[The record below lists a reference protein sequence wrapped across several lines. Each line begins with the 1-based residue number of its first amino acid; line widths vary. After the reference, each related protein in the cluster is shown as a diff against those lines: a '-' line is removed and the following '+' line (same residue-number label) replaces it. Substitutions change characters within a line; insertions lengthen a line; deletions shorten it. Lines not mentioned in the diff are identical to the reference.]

1 DATSGDSTQGIY
13 CGTHASSPHRIE
25 IDNHSNRLLMVN
37 SQTGGGTQR
46 LFEYSKTA
54 DNGGNGT
61 GVLLRSTRL
70 DDTLTNASG
79 VRRDPLTNDLLVSD
93 PTARKV
99 FRLGP
104 QFGDHFGLA
113 GLPSTPNNTQGVV
126 RDPSGDL
133 WIVDRGVSRAY
144 RITTTGTHV

>member
-1 DATSGDSTQGIY
+1 QTNE
-13 CGTHASSPHRIE
+13 PHGIE

-93 PTARKV
+93 PTAKKV

-113 GLPSTPNNTQGVV
+113 GYFAGSNNV
-126 RDPSGDL
+126 RSLARETNGDL
-133 WIVDRGVSRAY
+133 WFLDRGTNRVY
-144 RITTTGTHV
+144 